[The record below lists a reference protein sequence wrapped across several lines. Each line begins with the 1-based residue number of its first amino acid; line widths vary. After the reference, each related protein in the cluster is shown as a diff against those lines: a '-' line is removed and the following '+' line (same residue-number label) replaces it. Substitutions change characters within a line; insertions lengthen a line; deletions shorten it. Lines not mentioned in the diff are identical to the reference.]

1 VQSFHTPFLR
11 KNSAR
16 RTERRSA
23 SVSALYSDDA
33 SNNKNILSPS
43 SASSLGGEIR
53 TVTVAY
59 IDSDESVGVNSN
71 RRKKRV
77 VLDAKGESFTSTYSV
92 RLPIAS
98 DANTII
104 GVSLK
109 EVNRGVVSEVGLQ
122 IDSMRYI
129 TVEEEVTRMK
139 KRECTFGEDGEDSS
153 IQVLDEKSLETS
165 SGIVVSSVERGG
177 LAWDLGVRAGDFVI
191 ATSATVG
198 DKMWPKSSL
207 EGIRSAISSRKV
219 ISSSMQVEFQR
230 AGTSVPD
237 AELVQEFEL
246 SLSRPMGIHIEDTHD
261 GYVQI
266 SGFTED
272 VPDFVTHNLR
282 VGDRIIAVDS
292 TLGKM
297 WPVSTVDGVVSSVT
311 TRLPGQAVQLRFE
324 RVVEDGSDL
333 RVIDS
338 LNTKGTSTD
347 VKDSLSKSL
356 IGAYSKYADSDTM
369 VDGEGSKDLLARC
382 RGILRRYISVHDP
395 VSERSSGI
403 PALVA
408 DRVLESIS
416 KAEVPLDPVT
426 LSLIMNAYISCDQPN
441 DALRTFEGTTGVKV
455 DGSNDEV
462 DIDDDWHQVNGGIQ
476 RNKECLNLVTAT
488 DVIRAHAKLGDSVLV
503 KKVLSAIEGDQD
515 AVDEGRSQVWSAN
528 VKPDT
533 KCYNTVL
540 AAIVNSNNLQDAEN
554 LFEKMC
560 EPDQYPTCPQRNI
573 ATYNT
578 MVGAYARA
586 GRRKDAYEL
595 FTTMRSHGFK
605 PDKYSVTS
613 LIKAATQEADFDA
626 ARNLLIDMKVA
637 GIETD
642 VVAYN
647 TVIKA
652 LCLKNSWFE
661 AKELVAEME
670 SRGIN
675 PNSKTYGLLMN
686 GLLRLNKPGPC
697 LTLFESAC
705 ADQRTAS
712 LMENV
717 QLYTTA
723 ITASATLGDYERAFE
738 LVSRMSFAGVKPNI
752 KTLTALMGSCI
763 SAGKYDTAMDVYAK
777 IPNPDG
783 YVQTL
788 AIRAK
793 CGMGLFEE
801 ALNCVSSSIK
811 SGENSLSG
819 KQLMQSYN
827 CIIGAAL
834 EEEQFLLAKQAMDN
848 LLSEGLIPSKKS
860 FQRII
865 DSLNLTPAKENFKDS
880 GEKRNKNED
889 AQFEYLLGVLDAL
902 EARKLSCSA
911 PFYSAV
917 LA

>member
-1 VQSFHTPFLR
+1 
-11 KNSAR
+11 
-16 RTERRSA
+16 
-23 SVSALYSDDA
+23 
-33 SNNKNILSPS
+33 
-43 SASSLGGEIR
+43 
-53 TVTVAY
+53 
-59 IDSDESVGVNSN
+59 
-71 RRKKRV
+71 
-77 VLDAKGESFTSTYSV
+77 
-92 RLPIAS
+92 
-98 DANTII
+98 
-104 GVSLK
+104 
-109 EVNRGVVSEVGLQ
+109 
-122 IDSMRYI
+122 M
-129 TVEEEVTRMK
+129 
-139 KRECTFGEDGEDSS
+139 
-153 IQVLDEKSLETS
+153 
-165 SGIVVSSVERGG
+165 
-177 LAWDLGVRAGDFVI
+177 
-191 ATSATVG
+191 
-198 DKMWPKSSL
+198 
-207 EGIRSAISSRKV
+207 
-219 ISSSMQVEFQR
+219 
-230 AGTSVPD
+230 
-237 AELVQEFEL
+237 
-246 SLSRPMGIHIEDTHD
+246 
-261 GYVQI
+261 
-266 SGFTED
+266 
-272 VPDFVTHNLR
+272 
-282 VGDRIIAVDS
+282 DS

-338 LNTKGTSTD
+338 LDGKSSSQD
-347 VKDSLSKSL
+347 VKTSLSKSL
-356 IGAYSKYADSDTM
+356 IGAYSKYAESGTLTD
-369 VDGEGSKDLLARC
+369 VEGSKDLLTRC

-395 VSERSSGI
+395 ISERNSGI

-416 KAEVPLDPVT
+416 KAKVSLDPVT
-426 LSLIMNAYISCDQPN
+426 LSLVMNAYISCDQPN
-441 DALRTFEGTTGVKV
+441 DALRAFEATTGVKV
-455 DGSNDEV
+455 DGSNGEIDV
-462 DIDDDWHQVNGGIQ
+462 DIEWDQVNGGIQ
-476 RNKECLNLVTAT
+476 RNEQCLNLITAT

-503 KKVLSAIEGDQD
+503 KKILSAIEGDPD
-515 AVDEGRSQVWSAN
+515 SAEKGHSQAWSKN

-540 AAIVNSNNLQDAEN
+540 SAIVNSNNLQDAEK
-554 LFEKMC
+554 LFKKMC
-560 EPDQYPTCPQRNI
+560 EPGQFSIHPQRNI

-586 GRRKDAYEL
+586 GRRQDAFDL
-595 FTTMRSHGFK
+595 FTTMRSHGLK

-626 ARNLLIDMKVA
+626 ARNLLIDMKIA

-705 ADQRTAS
+705 SDQRTAG

-763 SAGKYDTAMDVYAK
+763 SAGKFDIAMDVYDK
-777 IPNPDG
+777 IPHADG
-783 YVQTL
+783 YAQTL
-788 AIRAK
+788 AVRAK
-793 CGMGLFEE
+793 CGLGLFEE
-801 ALNCVSSSIK
+801 ALDRVSSTNSR
-811 SGENSLSG
+811 ENLLSG

-834 EEEQFLLAKQAMDN
+834 EQGEFMFAKQTMV
-848 LLSEGLIPSKKS
+848 
-860 FQRII
+860 R
-865 DSLNLTPAKENFKDS
+865 
-880 GEKRNKNED
+880 
-889 AQFEYLLGVLDAL
+889 
-902 EARKLSCSA
+902 
-911 PFYSAV
+911 AV
-917 LA
+917 RLPLPI